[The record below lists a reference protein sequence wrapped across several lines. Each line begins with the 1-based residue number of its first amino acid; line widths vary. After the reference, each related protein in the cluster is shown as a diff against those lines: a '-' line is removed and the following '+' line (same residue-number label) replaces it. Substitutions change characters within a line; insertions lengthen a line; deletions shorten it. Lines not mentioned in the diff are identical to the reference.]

1 MNCFQAKA
9 NQVEH
14 QWFVID
20 ANNQVV
26 GRLAA
31 QIAPILMGKHRPTY
45 TPHIDTG
52 DFVIVTNVD
61 KVVYTGKKWEQKV
74 YQRYSGYPGGQKE
87 EVAWKLFARRPERIL
102 HEAIRRMMPKSK
114 MGRHMMAKLKLYVG
128 DGHPHQAQQPT
139 PLDAKVGRPI
149 ASGIIYAPEQVVNPP
164 RSRRKRKEQLAV
176 DVPET
181 TADAPILDASAPPVE
196 ASATAP
202 TLDTPGLPV
211 ETQAIQDA
219 PVYASGEDVE
229 DVVVGTESEEAPTP
243 AEEAPTAEPPADDEK
258 PTQV

>member
-9 NQVEH
+9 NQVAA

-20 ANNQVV
+20 AKDQVV

-74 YQRYSGYPGGQKE
+74 FQRYSGYPGGQTE
-87 EVAWKLFARRPERIL
+87 ETAWKLFARRPERIL

-139 PLDAKVGRPI
+139 VLEPKSGRPT
-149 ASGIIYAPEQVVNPP
+149 ASGILLAPEQVVNPP
-164 RSRRKRKEQLAV
+164 RSRRKPKERPEI

-181 TADAPILDASAPPVE
+181 TLAPIPDASGLPVE
-196 ASATAP
+196 AVESAATVP

-211 ETQAIQDA
+211 EEPAA
-219 PVYASGEDVE
+219 
-229 DVVVGTESEEAPTP
+229 TP
-243 AEEAPTAEPPADDEK
+243 AVAELPANKPVVEPAAEPEPAPPVEGPADDET